1 MRKVS
6 GFTLIELVAVIAILA
21 ILAVTALPRFFDLR
35 RDAAS
40 ASVTGVGGALSSAST
55 INYAKRLT
63 TTTGGAGSFSTITA
77 CAATDANLL
86 LNPGLPAGYTI
97 SGAVGIANG
106 AAGTCILTAAVSG
119 VTASAQF
126 VIFGAS

>member
-55 INYAKRLT
+55 INYARRLT
-63 TTTGGAGSFSTITA
+63 TTAGFSSITA

-86 LNPGLPAGYTI
+86 LSSGLPAGYTI
-97 SGAVGIANG
+97 SGAAAIANG
-106 AAGTCILTAAVSG
+106 AAGTCILTAVVSG

>member
-35 RDAAS
+35 QDAAN
-40 ASVTGVGGALSSAST
+40 AAVIGVGGAMSSGST

-63 TTTGGAGSFSTITA
+63 TTAGFSSITA
-77 CAATDANLL
+77 
-86 LNPGLPAGYTI
+86 
-97 SGAVGIANG
+97 
-106 AAGTCILTAAVSG
+106 
-119 VTASAQF
+119 
-126 VIFGAS
+126 

>member
-21 ILAVTALPRFFDLR
+21 ILAVTALPKFFDLR
-35 RDAAS
+35 QDAAN
-40 ASVTGVGGALSSAST
+40 ASVTGIGGSLSSAST

-63 TTTGGAGSFSTITA
+63 TTAGFSSITA

-86 LNPGLPAGYTI
+86 LPGGLPTGYTI
-97 SGAVGIANG
+97 SGAAGIANG
-106 AAGTCILTAAVSG
+106 AAGTCVLTAVVSG
-119 VTASAQF
+119 VTATATF